1 MSQRK
6 MKKLRKSKN
15 VLCLNGMT
23 MKEICP
29 NDNEKMQ
36 QAFESGF
43 LVIITEEDLKKL
55 NLR

>member
-1 MSQRK
+1 
-6 MKKLRKSKN
+6 
-15 VLCLNGMT
+15 MT